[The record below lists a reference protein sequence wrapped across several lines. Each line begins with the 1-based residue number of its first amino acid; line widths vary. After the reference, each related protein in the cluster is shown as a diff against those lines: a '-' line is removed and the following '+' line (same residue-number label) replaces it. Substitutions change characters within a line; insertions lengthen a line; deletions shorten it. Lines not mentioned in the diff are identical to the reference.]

1 MGPSANQYSWWVKI
15 NFYRLQN
22 KILSLKGKKKK
33 KKSWRKRGQAG
44 VKTDYNGQV
53 LIRMSQGQLM
63 LSHFIIQILVVGIY
77 NSTLL
82 QPYFPHWGKKK
93 KKDVSFYHTK
103 QVTVSSKG
111 LNAKWLD
118 CNYSER
124 AFITITQHSADAAC
138 LKINYGQT
146 RTTSFQVWNIKP
158 LVC

>member
-1 MGPSANQYSWWVKI
+1 MGPSANQYSWWIKI

-22 KILSLKGKKKK
+22 KILALKGEK
-33 KKSWRKRGQAG
+33 KKSWRKRDQGG
-44 VKTDYNGQV
+44 VQTDYSGQL
-53 LIRMSQGQLM
+53 LIQMSQGQLM
-63 LSHFIIQILVVGIY
+63 VSHFIIQILIIGIY
-77 NSTLL
+77 KSKLL
-82 QPYFPHWGKKK
+82 QPYFPHWAGGRGAL
-93 KKDVSFYHTK
+93 VSNTPHK
-103 QVTVSSKG
+103 WQWASEG

-146 RTTSFQVWNIKP
+146 RTTSFQIWNIKP

>member
-22 KILSLKGKKKK
+22 KILALKGK
-33 KKSWRKRGQAG
+33 KKSWRKRGQGG

-63 LSHFIIQILVVGIY
+63 LSYFIIQILIVGIY
-77 NSTLL
+77 NSMLL
-82 QPYFPHWGKKK
+82 QPYFPHWKKKK